1 MTDDKAF
8 KRRVR
13 ARMEKTGERYT
24 TARGHLADSTPA
36 STAPDAPAG
45 EPIVSEDALVGATG
59 RSWEQWFAIL
69 DAWGGTERPHGEI
82 ARHLADAEGVEPWW
96 TQTITVGYERARGI
110 RVKHQRADGV
120 FAVSTSKTIAA
131 SAEQLFGSVVDDAR
145 RGAWLGEGSMDLRTA
160 REPKVAHFDWEDG
173 RSRVHVWFTEKGPRK
188 TTVAVQHERLDG
200 AEEAA
205 AEKARWTERLVALK
219 SLAEG

>member
-24 TARGHLADSTPA
+24 TARRHLADRTPA
-36 STAPDAPAG
+36 STVPDAPAG
-45 EPIVSEDALVGATG
+45 EPLVSEDALVAATG
-59 RSWEQWFAIL
+59 RTWEQWFAIL
-69 DAWGGTERPHGEI
+69 DAWGGAERPHGEI
-82 ARHLADAEGVEPWW
+82 ARHLADEESVEPWW

-120 FAVSTSKTIAA
+120 FAVSTSKTIAT
-131 SAEQLFGSVVDDAR
+131 SPEELFAEVVDEAR
-145 RGAWLGEGSMDLRTA
+145 RGRWLSGSSMELRTA

-173 RSRVHVWFTEKGPRK
+173 RSRVHVWLTAKGPRK
-188 TTVAVQHERLDG
+188 TTVAVEHERLDG

-205 AEKARWTERLVALK
+205 AEKARWTERLAALK
-219 SLAEG
+219 ALAEG